1 MRKHFITLLIVL
13 FGLAGCET
21 VHEEN
26 LSTYNVH
33 KTVTRTATYPE
44 EEIERLLKQAHVD
57 LEDDADDPDLDAARQ
72 DMDLVNQPADYE
84 LTIDLNTNPQPPAA
98 FLINGIKTYET
109 KTFKIVI
116 SSANDIKFDIPAY
129 RVDVFKSSVK
139 STASNIV
146 NDKIT
151 YHQINYIQLN
161 PTKSGTIT
169 IPIKNNIFGKD
180 FELNLNVADS
190 GRSIDTFSK
199 ELGFENFCANQPSEE
214 EINKEFKQPKFRSVE
229 FKDGFRFVSYI
240 FEDYY
245 LLYHV
250 LLKEGKVFD
259 VRRVELGQ

>member
-1 MRKHFITLLIVL
+1 MKKHFLTLLMVVI
-13 FGLAGCET
+13 GLAGCET
-21 VHEEN
+21 VHEED

-33 KTVTRTATYPE
+33 KTVTHTATYPE
-44 EEIERLLKQAHVD
+44 KEIERLLQEAHVD
-57 LEDDADDPDLDAARQ
+57 LEEDADDPDQAAARQ
-72 DMDLVNQPADYE
+72 DLDLVNNPADYE

-98 FLINGIKTYET
+98 FMINGIKTYEN

-116 SSANDIKFDIPAY
+116 ASPNDIKFDIPAEHAQA
-129 RVDVFKSSVK
+129 VKSVVR

-151 YHQINYIQLN
+151 YQVVNYIHLN

-180 FELNLNVADS
+180 FELNLNVSDS

-199 ELGFENFCANQPSEE
+199 ELGFENFLATQPTEE
-214 EINKEFKQPKFRSVE
+214 EINKEFKKPKFRSVA

-250 LLKEGKVFD
+250 LLKDDKVYD

>member
-1 MRKHFITLLIVL
+1 MKRHLLFFVFAL
-13 FGLAGCET
+13 FCLAGCET
-21 VHEEN
+21 VHEED

-33 KTVTRTATYPE
+33 KTVTHTATYPE
-44 EEIERLLKQAHVD
+44 KEVERLLQEAHVD
-57 LEDDADDPDLDAARQ
+57 LEDGADDAGLADQEKDL
-72 DMDLVNQPADYE
+72 DLVNKPADYE
-84 LTIDLNTNPQPPAA
+84 LNIDLHSNPHPPAA
-98 FLINGIKTYET
+98 FMINGIKTYEI

-116 SSANDIKFDIPAY
+116 SSPNDIKFDIPAEHAQA
-129 RVDVFKSSVK
+129 VK
-139 STASNIV
+139 SVVRSAASNIV

-151 YHQINYIQLN
+151 YQVVNYIHLN
-161 PTKSGTIT
+161 PTKSGSST

-199 ELGFENFCANQPSEE
+199 ELGFENFLATQPTEE
-214 EINKEFKQPKFRSVE
+214 EINKEFKKPKFRSVA

-250 LLKEGKVFD
+250 LLKDDKVYD